1 MIYLKLF
8 LSFLKIGVVS
18 FGGGYGMIALV
29 REEVL
34 GNGWL
39 TEEMFLNYIA
49 IAESTPGPI
58 AINMATFV
66 GSTQGG
72 FLGALIATV
81 GVCLPA
87 FVIILLIAIFIRGFL
102 QYKGVTA
109 CLDGIKPVVSALIV
123 ATAFTLII
131 GVIIGISNVNDEVSF
146 DWRALTIFSV
156 LGIIY
161 LIVNKVKKKKLSP
174 ILLII
179 MAAALGMLF
188 YGVMG

>member
-1 MIYLKLF
+1 M
-8 LSFLKIGVVS
+8 
-18 FGGGYGMIALV
+18 
-29 REEVL
+29 
-34 GNGWL
+34 
-39 TEEMFLNYIA
+39 
-49 IAESTPGPI
+49 
-58 AINMATFV
+58 
-66 GSTQGG
+66 
-72 FLGALIATV
+72 
-81 GVCLPA
+81 
-87 FVIILLIAIFIRGFL
+87 
-102 QYKGVTA
+102 
-109 CLDGIKPVVSALIV
+109 VSALLV